1 MEKFLVFGTIK
12 FPLPLHVE
20 TVDQAKTVAQ
30 SMVPGLAEAEGYVAD
45 NGDFVFQKKV
55 GTKGL

>member
-1 MEKFLVFGTIK
+1 MEKFLIFGTIK
-12 FPLPLHVE
+12 FPLPTHVT

-30 SMVPGLAEAEGYVAD
+30 SMVPGLSEAEGYIDDA
-45 NGDFVFQKKV
+45 GSFVFQKKA